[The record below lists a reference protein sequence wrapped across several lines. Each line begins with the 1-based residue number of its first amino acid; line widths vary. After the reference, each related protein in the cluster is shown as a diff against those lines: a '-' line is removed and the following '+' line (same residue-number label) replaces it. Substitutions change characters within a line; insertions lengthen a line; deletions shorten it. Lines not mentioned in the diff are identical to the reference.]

1 MGETVGGSMWVEK
14 VSKENKKKLGA
25 RRSKKKFPKKI
36 EIRDEKGQRK

>member
-36 EIRDEKGQRK
+36 EN